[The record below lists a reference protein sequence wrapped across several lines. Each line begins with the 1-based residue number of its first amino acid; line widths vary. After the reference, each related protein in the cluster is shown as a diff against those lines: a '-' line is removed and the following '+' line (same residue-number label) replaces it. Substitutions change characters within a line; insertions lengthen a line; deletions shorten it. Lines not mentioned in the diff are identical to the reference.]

1 MADRSPNR
9 TPERPTQ
16 LWTRDEV
23 VRYLMRHHILTNYTK
38 DTWELVAA
46 IFIGLEY
53 VQFKSKFNRSELFN
67 TNLAYFAL

>member
-16 LWTRDEV
+16 L